1 MPVVKVIELVG
12 TSTVSWEDA
21 AKNAVAEAAK
31 TVRNIT
37 GIDVIGQT
45 AVVEDSVIKEFRANV
60 KVAFVVGQG
69 DVS

>member
-12 TSTVSWEDA
+12 TSTLSWEDA
-21 AKNAVAEAAK
+21 TKNAVAEAAK

-37 GIDVIGQT
+37 GIDVIGQK
-45 AVVEDSVIKEFRANV
+45 AVVEDNVIKEFRANV